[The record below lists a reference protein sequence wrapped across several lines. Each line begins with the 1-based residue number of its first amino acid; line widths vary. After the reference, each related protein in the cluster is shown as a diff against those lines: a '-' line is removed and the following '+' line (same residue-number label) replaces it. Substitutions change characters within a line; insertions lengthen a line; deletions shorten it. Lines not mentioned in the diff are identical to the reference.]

1 MAADLEAAV
10 ELVRRFCNWGDDVEA
25 AMAALA
31 RADQMVTGMAMMML
45 ASPTMHTLRCQ
56 RCGLETEHT
65 LDPADLFRPR
75 LRLVPACDADEGA
88 G

>member
-1 MAADLEAAV
+1 
-10 ELVRRFCNWGDDVEA
+10 
-25 AMAALA
+25 
-31 RADQMVTGMAMMML
+31 ML